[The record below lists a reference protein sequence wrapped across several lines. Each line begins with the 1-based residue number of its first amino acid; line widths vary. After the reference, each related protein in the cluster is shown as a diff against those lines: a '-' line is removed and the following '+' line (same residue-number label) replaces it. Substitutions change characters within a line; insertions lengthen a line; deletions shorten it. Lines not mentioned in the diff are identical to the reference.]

1 MRTGLLMALLAG
13 CEGGGAGGKIESS
26 SVESLRIEPDEAT
39 VETSPD
45 EAGTLQLQA
54 IATYDDGTEAPL
66 EELISWELS
75 NQASGEIGDD
85 GEFVASSENGGI
97 TTVTATHNGISA
109 TATLTVLYTETLG
122 DGDPADFD
130 GTPVGAINWLYPDD
144 GTTVPRNV
152 PSLTFMWDA
161 LPDADGYRLSFRTET
176 TAVDVLGTDNHAT
189 VEGDTWAS
197 VAATNSGGEVTIE
210 ARAIK
215 DGQLYATESRTIT
228 VNRLDAA
235 GSIYYWSTTENGI
248 VKVGISDEE
257 AELFYS
263 QRTNSPD
270 CVACHV
276 VRGDRMAVTYGVTGP
291 KFYAGLT
298 DISSGEPVE
307 ILSDRKEG
315 YFNTLSPDGTRLITS
330 VTDGTLNYWDAE
342 TGEFLANLSPP
353 GGENLTQ
360 PDWSPD
366 GTMLAAISCE
376 HMPSDQW
383 FTCGELVLVPIEEDG
398 TLGEVIPLYTPDG
411 DMDSR
416 ENVFYPAWSPD
427 GKWIAFN
434 KAYGISYDNPDAALY
449 VISADG
455 GDPIY
460 MANADLGASLENSW
474 PHWGPLPD
482 DDVYWLTFSSVRNY
496 GDLVTDGRNQIWVA
510 AFRPEL
516 AEAGEDPSSPAFWLP
531 NQDMET
537 SNHTTFWGP

>member
-1 MRTGLLMALLAG
+1 MRAGLLIALLTG
-13 CEGGGAGGKIESS
+13 CEGGSGGGKLES
-26 SVESLRIEPDEAT
+26 VAVDALRIEPDVAT

-66 EELISWELS
+66 DELISWELS
-75 NQASGEIGDD
+75 NQASGEIDEH
-85 GEFVASSENGGI
+85 GEFVASTENGGI
-97 TTVTATHNGISA
+97 TSVTATHNGISA
-109 TATLTVLYTETLG
+109 QATLTVLYTETIG
-122 DGDPADFD
+122 DGEPSDFE
-130 GTPVGAINWLYPDD
+130 GTPAGTIDWLYPDD

-161 LPDADGYRLSFRTET
+161 LPDADGYRLSFRTDT
-176 TAVDVLGTDNHAT
+176 TAVDVLTTDNHAT
-189 VEGDTWAS
+189 VEGDTWAA

-210 ARAIK
+210 ARAL
-215 DGQLYATESRTIT
+215 DGGQLYSTDTRTIT
-228 VNRLDAA
+228 VNRLDAQ

-263 QRTNSPD
+263 QRSNSPD

-276 VRGDRMAVTYGVTGP
+276 VRGDRMAVTYGLEGP

-315 YFNTLSPDGTRLITS
+315 YFNSLSPDGTRLLTT

-353 GGENLTQ
+353 GGEKLTQ
-360 PDWSPD
+360 PDYSPD
-366 GTMLAAISCE
+366 GTMLAAITCD
-376 HMPSDQW
+376 HMPNDQW
-383 FTCGELVLVPIEEDG
+383 FTCGELVLVPIDEDG
-398 TLGEVIPLYTPDG
+398 TLGDVIPLYKPDG
-411 DMDSR
+411 DMDTR
-416 ENVFYPAWSPD
+416 ENVFYPSWSPD
-427 GKWIAFN
+427 GKWIAFD
-434 KAYGISYDNPDAALY
+434 KAYGISYDNPDASLY

-455 GDPIY
+455 GDPIH
-460 MANADLGASLENSW
+460 MANADLGESLENSW

-516 AEAGEDPSSPAFWLP
+516 AEAGEDPSAPAFWLP
-531 NQDMET
+531 NQDMDT